1 MKIRFFSSLTLIL
14 CIGLLITLSSGL
26 GLAEEQSPELDNVI
40 YLPGILKYSQ
50 PGLSITGLVISSD
63 NIPLGGISV
72 STNDGI
78 STVTNSDGTYT
89 LSNLEEQIYTVVP
102 SKEGYTFSP
111 SSAQVIVPP
120 SVVHVNFTSAV
131 QCEEVLVN
139 GSFETTDYWWE
150 LPITAYPASY
160 SAAQYHS
167 GVQSIRTGIIN
178 PLDNRYSYSSVRS
191 PVISIPTDATGAIL
205 GFWLYP
211 LSGQLDLQS
220 LPSVPS
226 SLNFEESIL
235 AGDVQ
240 YAVVLDRYDNVL
252 ETLVWQLSDS
262 AAWTY
267 HEFNLLKY
275 AGKSV
280 KIHVGTYNDGLDGT
294 SAMYVDDVLLTLCPA
309 DTPPTPSVTPVPGT
323 CTNLMDNPGFETVS
337 DWDIPITRYPAGYS
351 TAEAY
356 SGSWSMRTGIINPL
370 DNRYSYSDFRQMVSL
385 PATMTRAILRMRLY
399 PLSGEVLGLT
409 AQSLPNSTPTGKL
422 FELAPEASDL
432 QYVLILDEWQNWIDT
447 LVWQR
452 SDSQKWTYYEF
463 DLSRYRGRTIYVQFG
478 TYNDGLN
485 GISAMFVD
493 EVYLDDC
500 LVAPTPGPTSTPTPT
515 LPPTATPTPTSTP
528 TNTPTPTATPTKTP
542 TLTPSI
548 TPTPGACQNYLI
560 NSDFEDDDGWIL
572 LNTNYPAAYSTS
584 KAHSPIWS
592 MRTGIINPLDNR
604 YSYSDFRQMVSI
616 PLTADSVTLKVWLY
630 PQSGESLTAPL
641 PEIPQTRTFGEQ
653 PLASDAQ
660 YILVL
665 DQWQNWID
673 TLVWM
678 KSDSQTWTYYEIDL
692 DDYAGWT
699 IMLQPGTYNDGYGGI
714 TSMYVD
720 DMVLEVCP

>member
-1 MKIRFFSSLTLIL
+1 MKIGYFSSLTLFLSVIL
-14 CIGLLITLSSGL
+14 LVVISTGL

-40 YLPGILKYSQ
+40 YLPSILKSRQ
-50 PGLSITGLVISSD
+50 SVLSITGKVISTD
-63 NIPLGGISV
+63 NIPLGGITV

-78 STVTNSDGTYT
+78 SSVTNSDGVYT
-89 LSNLEEQIYTVVP
+89 LDNLEEQNYTVMP
-102 SKEGYTFSP
+102 SKDGYTFSP
-111 SSAQVIVPP
+111 PSAQVVVPP
-120 SVVHVNFTSAV
+120 SIVQLNFTTAV
-131 QCEEVLVN
+131 QCEDVLVN
-139 GSFETTDYWWE
+139 GGFETTDYWWE
-150 LPITAYPASY
+150 LPITVYPASY
-160 SAAQYHS
+160 SAAQHHS

-191 PVISIPTDATGAIL
+191 PAISIPSNATGAML

-211 LSGQLDLQS
+211 LSGQIGLQS
-220 LPSVPS
+220 LPPVPS
-226 SLNFEESIL
+226 SLDFEESFL
-235 AGDVQ
+235 VGDVQ
-240 YAVVLDRYDNVL
+240 YAVVLDGYDNVL
-252 ETLVWQLSDS
+252 ETLVWQLRDS

-267 HEFNLLKY
+267 YEFNLFKY

-280 KIHVGTYNDGLDGT
+280 KIHIGTYNDGLNGI
-294 SAMYVDDVLLTLCPA
+294 SAMYVDDISLTLCPA
-309 DTPPTPSVTPVPGT
+309 DSPPTPTVSPPPGS

-351 TAEAY
+351 NAEVF
-356 SGSWSMRTGIINPL
+356 SGAWSMRTGIINPT

-385 PATMTRAILRMRLY
+385 PSTMSRAILRMRLY
-399 PLSGEVLGLT
+399 PLSGEVVGLT
-409 AQSLPNSTPTGKL
+409 AQSLPDSSPTGKL
-422 FELAPEASDL
+422 FELTPDASDL
-432 QYVLILDEWQNWIDT
+432 QYVLILDQWQNWIDT

-452 SDSQKWTYYEF
+452 SDSKTWTYYEF

-478 TYNDGLN
+478 TYNDGWN

-500 LVAPTPGPTSTPTPT
+500 LVVPTPGPTSTPV
-515 LPPTATPTPTSTP
+515 PTATPTSTPVPTATPTSTP
-528 TNTPTPTATPTKTP
+528 T
-542 TLTPSI
+542 LQPSV
-548 TPTPGACQNYLI
+548 TPTPGACQNYLV

-572 LNTNYPAAYSTS
+572 LETNYPARYSIAR
-584 KAHSPIWS
+584 AHSPIWS
-592 MRTGIINPLDNR
+592 MRTGITNPADNR
-604 YSYSDFRQMVSI
+604 YSYSDFRQIVSI
-616 PLTADSVTLKVWLY
+616 PLNADSVTLKVWLY
-630 PQSGESLTAPL
+630 PQSEEALTAPL
-641 PEIPQTRTFGEQ
+641 PEIPNIQIFGEQ
-653 PLASDAQ
+653 PLAYDVQ

-678 KSDSQTWTYYEIDL
+678 KSDSQIWTYYEIDL
-692 DDYAGWT
+692 DDYAGWV